1 MNLLADSA
9 AWLALYDRGDKYH
22 ARAQR
27 AFRELAERKVS
38 FIITDYLIAESI
50 TLLMGRAGHATA
62 VMCGE
67 WLLNS
72 PRVHVIRADIDLWN
86 GTWRLFKRYND
97 KEFSFVDCLSFAVMQ
112 REHLTDAFTFDHHF
126 TQMGFRLWPG
136 GK

>member
-27 AFRELAERKVS
+27 AFHELAGCKVS
-38 FIITDYLIAESI
+38 FVVTDYLIAEAV
-50 TLLMGRAGHATA
+50 TLIVGRAGHATA
-62 VMCGE
+62 AMCGE

-72 PRVHVIRADIDLWN
+72 PRVRLVRTNVDLWN
-86 GTWRLFKRYND
+86 ETWRLFKRYED
-97 KEFSFVDCLSFAVMQ
+97 KQFSFVDCLSFVVMR
-112 REHLTDAFTFDHHF
+112 REHLADAFTFDHHF
-126 TQMGFRLWPG
+126 EQMGFHLWPG

>member
-22 ARAQR
+22 VRAQR
-27 AFRELAERKVS
+27 AFRELAEHKVN
-38 FIITDYLIAESI
+38 FIVTDYLIAESI
-50 TLLMGRAGHATA
+50 TLIMGRAGHTTA
-62 VMCGE
+62 IMCGD

-72 PRVHVIRADIDLWN
+72 PRVHVIRADVDLWN
-86 GTWRLFKRYND
+86 ETWRFFKRYDD
-97 KEFSFVDCLSFAVMQ
+97 KQFSFVDCLSFVVMR
-112 REHLTDAFTFDHHF
+112 RERLVDAFTFDHHF